1 MFELEVRDTKIPI
14 VSFLRT
20 FVERIL
26 HFLRHVVDI
35 FLELFNP
42 TKWSWPHWIFVIV
55 FLIILALMLINSLAG
70 IVNGIWIYKSSIFLF
85 LISLLIFIYF
95 IIITVTFANNVKV
108 KSEYDVLN
116 KTLQYINYFVV
127 LMLFGIIFSIILA
140 PKGISKLTNPLIYL
154 KDCILIIF
162 VLSFIL
168 FSYNMILL
176 VILE

>member
-1 MFELEVRDTKIPI
+1 
-14 VSFLRT
+14 
-20 FVERIL
+20 
-26 HFLRHVVDI
+26 
-35 FLELFNP
+35 
-42 TKWSWPHWIFVIV
+42 
-55 FLIILALMLINSLAG
+55 MLINCLAG

-116 KTLQYINYFVV
+116 KTLQYINYLIV

-140 PKGISKLTNPLIYL
+140 PNGISKLINPLIYF

>member
-1 MFELEVRDTKIPI
+1 MFELEDRDTKIPI
-14 VSFLRT
+14 VSFLRK
-20 FVERIL
+20 FVEKIL

-42 TKWSWPHWIFVIV
+42 TKWSWLHWIFVIV
-55 FLIILALMLINSLAG
+55 FLIILALMLINCLAG

-95 IIITVTFANNVKV
+95 IIITVTISYNIKV
-108 KSEYDVLN
+108 KSEYDILN

-140 PKGISKLTNPLIYL
+140 PSGIGKLTNPLIYL

>member
-14 VSFLRT
+14 VSFLRN
-20 FVERIL
+20 FVEKIL

-42 TKWSWPHWIFVIV
+42 TKWSWLHWIFVIV
-55 FLIILALMLINSLAG
+55 FLIILALMLINCLAG

-95 IIITVTFANNVKV
+95 IIITVTISYNIKV
-108 KSEYDVLN
+108 KSEYDILN

-127 LMLFGIIFSIILA
+127 FMLFGIIFSIILA
-140 PKGISKLTNPLIYL
+140 PSGIGKLTNPLIYL